1 MGIGTDNQPKQIMN
15 NKPKQMIDKVS
26 NKFNAIAYVRP
37 TEKCNLRCK
46 HCFIPPNPSAM
57 SDEQILDIPM
67 QLSAASVSGN
77 VLLQWHGGEPLLMDP
92 VRCEQLIVQL
102 NSLGLAFNIKFL
114 HGIQTNLVVLNGFSK
129 NKRHEWY
136 QVLSKY
142 FELDLIGVSW
152 DKAIRGIN
160 LRPPQKQK
168 QNFYADFEQGIY
180 ALRASKY
187 FDNDFSPVIT
197 ITAAKPFLKSISNLP
212 DSTIFFKW
220 LKRIQLHKIHIEK
233 LTPTGD
239 ALKNWK
245 EIGVSNLEY
254 SNAMSNLYL
263 AYKRYRGLHPKSQLA
278 ISPFCDLEESITTG
292 QQDNI
297 CASGACQTSLFT
309 FSSIGMTK
317 TCTAIAQI
325 AQHNLLDLKN
335 YQDGVKAHCTHCEF
349 NNLCNGGCPAHH
361 TVVDESGECSG
372 AKKLLTTIKQSNNH
386 NQIIK

>member
-1 MGIGTDNQPKQIMN
+1 
-15 NKPKQMIDKVS
+15 MIDKVS
-26 NKFNAIAYVRP
+26 NKFKTIAYVRP

-46 HCFIPPNPSAM
+46 HCFVPPNPSTM
-57 SDEQILDIPM
+57 SDEQILGIPA
-67 QLSAASVSGN
+67 QLRKAGVSGN
-77 VLLQWHGGEPLLMDP
+77 VLLQWHGGEPLLINPD
-92 VRCEQLIVQL
+92 RCEKLIKQL
-102 NSLGLAFNIKFL
+102 NGLGVGFNIKFL

-129 NKRHEWY
+129 KKRNEWY

-142 FELDLIGVSW
+142 FDLDLIGVSW
-152 DKAIRGIN
+152 DKAIRGVN
-160 LRPPQKQK
+160 LRPQ
-168 QNFYADFEQGIY
+168 QNFYSHFEQAID
-180 ALRASKY
+180 AIRNSHY
-187 FDNDFSPVIT
+187 FKHDFAPVIT

-220 LKRIQLHKIHIEK
+220 LKRMQLHKIHIEK

-239 ALKNWK
+239 AIKNWK

-309 FSSIGMTK
+309 FSSTGMTK

-325 AQHNLLDLKN
+325 AHHDLLDLKH
-335 YQDGVKAHCTHCEF
+335 YQDSVQAHCAHCEF
-349 NNLCNGGCPAHH
+349 NKICNGGCPAHH

-372 AKKLLTTIKQSNNH
+372 AKKLLTTIKQLNSQITTIKQSQPNNH
-386 NQIIK
+386 NQITTIK